1 MTDNSTAQFA
11 ITGGNDMKLRYWN
24 LNDTSKLSFQ
34 LNTPKD
40 DEVTYMNERLRETT
54 VIQERLMTQKEMPT
68 MTAQKLADAS
78 STLQAGYYQR
88 QSGNNQFVKFAEN
101 TAYHNSLASTWNKQ
115 ILTDQQARLNV
126 ASPETQQLM
135 QRFQYEKGEG
145 NLIVVQNM
153 NGVSSGQCM
162 NNLGIVTNG
171 QDHQASAG
179 AQGNYGGQ
187 AAAGVGAN
195 ASG

>member
-1 MTDNSTAQFA
+1 
-11 ITGGNDMKLRYWN
+11 MKLRYWN

-88 QSGNNQFVKFAEN
+88 QSGNN
-101 TAYHNSLASTWNKQ
+101 
-115 ILTDQQARLNV
+115 
-126 ASPETQQLM
+126 
-135 QRFQYEKGEG
+135 
-145 NLIVVQNM
+145 
-153 NGVSSGQCM
+153 
-162 NNLGIVTNG
+162 
-171 QDHQASAG
+171 
-179 AQGNYGGQ
+179 
-187 AAAGVGAN
+187 
-195 ASG
+195 